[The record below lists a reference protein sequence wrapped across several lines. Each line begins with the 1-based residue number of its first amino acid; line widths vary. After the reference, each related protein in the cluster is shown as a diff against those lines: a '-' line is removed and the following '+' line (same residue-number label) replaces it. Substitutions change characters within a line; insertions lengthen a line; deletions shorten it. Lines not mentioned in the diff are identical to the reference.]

1 MLNNLFYAENGFSC
15 IQKNSLNRLENKMT
29 TPGLTIQ
36 TPASPTFSPV
46 STPGST
52 SSFNSALNRLDARMA
67 ANALNPFSTHTVNEA
82 AANLARE
89 NARAAEQAKIA
100 AAEANRLAKALIKDR
115 NYNVRNIIPIDF
127 KGDGIGFTAGYGYSF
142 KKNKGFGN
150 FVKGFPLKYYRVY
163 GNSMNNITQKIIR
176 LRKEIDDAAQAL
188 KNAKERAKAQQA
200 EIKARFAQE
209 RAEARAAAK
218 AAKNSRN
225 ALIQQERNAALS
237 MMEAKRLTS
246 RARVNVSV
254 SKEAMNLAQAREF
267 DLLKRNIAQ
276 KLQDPTDPVYGAYS
290 RAGLRSFNEL
300 PENFRNEQ
308 LRRIRRSPAFANRVR
323 KTARLP
329 LSVLRQYNKARYAMG
344 IGRTNRNKTIRA
356 TKGFTLGA
364 PAFAKGTK
372 NATAKNN
379 RGFFGRL
386 FGAKPKPTT
395 TLGNAYS
402 AMNTSLG
409 SVGSAYSI

>member
-1 MLNNLFYAENGFSC
+1 MASN
-15 IQKNSLNRLENKMT
+15 
-29 TPGLTIQ
+29 LTIQ
-36 TPASPTFSPV
+36 TPANSTYSPI
-46 STPGST
+46 STPGTPNNTFSKAM
-52 SSFNSALNRLDARMA
+52 NSVNARVA
-67 ANALNPFSTHTVNEA
+67 ANALNPFSTHTANEA

-89 NARAAEQAKIA
+89 NARAAAQAKA
-100 AAEANRLAKALIKDR
+100 AANEANRLAKALLQDR
-115 NYNVRNIIPIDF
+115 DYDVYKIIPIDF
-127 KGDGIGFTAGYGYSF
+127 KGDGIGYTAGYGYSF

-176 LRKEIDDAAQAL
+176 LRKEIDDAAKAL

-200 EIKARFAQE
+200 DIKARFAQE
-209 RAEARAAAK
+209 RAAARAEAK
-218 AAKNSRN
+218 AAKNSQN
-225 ALIQQERNAALS
+225 ALLQQERNAALS

-254 SKEAMNLAQAREF
+254 SKEALNLAQKREF
-267 DLLKRNIAQ
+267 DMLKANVARRLA
-276 KLQDPTDPVYGAYS
+276 DPDDPIYGAYS
-290 RAGLRSFNEL
+290 RAGLRSFNDL

-308 LRRIRRSPAFANRVR
+308 LRRIRRSPAFINRVR

-356 TKGFTLGA
+356 TRGFTRAA
-364 PAFAKGTK
+364 PAFAKGVQ
-372 NATAKNN
+372 NATAKNT

-386 FGAKPKPTT
+386 FGTKPKPTT

-402 AMNTSLG
+402 AMNASAGT
-409 SVGSAYSI
+409 VGSAYGI